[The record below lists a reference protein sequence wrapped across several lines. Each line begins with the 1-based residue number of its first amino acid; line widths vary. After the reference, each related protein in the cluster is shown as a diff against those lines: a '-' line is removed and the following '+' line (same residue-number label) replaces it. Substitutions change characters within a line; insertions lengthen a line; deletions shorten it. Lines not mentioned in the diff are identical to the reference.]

1 MPRILIIEDDT
12 IVANIYRNKFQGE
25 GYLVTLAA
33 DGEHGI
39 QMALTDRP
47 DLVVVDLMLPRMN
60 GVEVIRRLRAQPE
73 TRATPIIVFSNSYVS
88 TMIQAAWN
96 AGANNCLTKATCT
109 PKQLIDVVERTL
121 AKAATLTA
129 APAPSYAPMTG
140 VFPATPH
147 PAAPGAEASQIVL
160 PPPAPQPP
168 PPPRYIGGHV
178 PAAAAY
184 MPSTGRDADEMFQDD
199 LKRSFLSTAPATLI
213 SIRSLFSLF
222 GRADGEPEKVL
233 RLQELYRK
241 VHSLT
246 SNAAITGLSRIA
258 QMSAALEA
266 LVKELCEKPRNI
278 NASTSR
284 TIAHAVDFLGVL
296 IEHANQM
303 EAAPAAPNILVVDDE
318 MISRRAVVY
327 ALDKA
332 GLKCVSVEDPH
343 VACSML
349 EENKFDLVFLD
360 VDMPG
365 MTGFELCKK
374 LRNMPNH
381 AKTPVV
387 FVTALSDF
395 ESRARS
401 TLSGGNDLIGKPFL
415 FMELAVKAVVF
426 LMKGQLAAQRS

>member
-25 GYLVTLAA
+25 GYAVMLAS
-33 DGEHGI
+33 DGEHGVE
-39 QMALTDRP
+39 MALTDRP
-47 DLVVVDLMLPRMN
+47 DLVIVDLMLPKMN
-60 GVEVIRRLRAQPE
+60 GVEVIRRLRSRPE
-73 TRATPIIVFSNSYVS
+73 TASTPVIVFSNSYVS
-88 TMIQAAWN
+88 TLIQAAWN

-121 AKAATLTA
+121 AKAGSMSAGAAASYAPIAGAYPGGDPA
-129 APAPSYAPMTG
+129 APAQ
-140 VFPATPH
+140 
-147 PAAPGAEASQIVL
+147 AAPAR
-160 PPPAPQPP
+160 PP
-168 PPPRYIGGHV
+168 PPPQRYIGSQI
-178 PAAAAY
+178 PAAAPYRHLAA
-184 MPSTGRDADEMFQDD
+184 RDDDEMFQDD
-199 LKRSFLSTAPATLI
+199 LRRSFLSTAPATLI
-213 SIRSLFSLF
+213 SVRSLFSMF
-222 GRADGEPEKVL
+222 GRAEGEPEKVQ

-266 LVKELCEKPRNI
+266 LVKELCEKPKNI

-296 IEHANQM
+296 IDHANQL

-332 GLKCVSVEDPH
+332 GLKCVSVEDPM
-343 VACSML
+343 VAHAML
-349 EENKFDLVFLD
+349 EENRFDLVFLD

-365 MTGFELCKK
+365 MTGFELCEK
-374 LRNMPNH
+374 LRKMPNH

-387 FVTALSDF
+387 FVTAMSDF

-415 FMELAVKAVVF
+415 FMELAVKAVMF
-426 LMKGQLAAQRS
+426 LMRGQLAAQRA